1 MQAEA
6 LLSLAVAVAGERA
19 VQDVVN
25 SIVRGLAAQPGVA
38 LARIWFRLPGDI
50 CDSCFRKGECA
61 DHTYCFQL
69 VASAGAS
76 KYASAEGDW
85 SFLNGQFRRIPLGH
99 RKVGEIGVTG
109 KPILIKDC
117 ASDSEWIGRPEWAR
131 SEGIR
136 AFAGYP
142 LTARGEI
149 LGVLAVFSR
158 EALCEQD
165 FAWLRIFADQV
176 AVNITNARA
185 FEKLKRSEDE
195 LRESETKYHSL
206 VDLSPV
212 AILLLSGDGKILS
225 ANPAGLSLLGC
236 RAAEIGQMS
245 IRDTYSSDD
254 LAPNQTP
261 LEQIAGSIFRFER
274 PFYRKDGIRLQVE
287 VSLSPMFQ
295 GERQAVIHDIGERK
309 RAEELL
315 REHAQQLQQVIDL
328 APVHMFI
335 WERDASASH
344 GNRSSLE
351 YFGPIPLMPPND
363 FLDLVTHPEDVE
375 KLKSGIKEARSRGES
390 FQMEARMRRYDGQYR
405 WFLYQIVPVRDQ
417 NGRIAR
423 WCGVRTDIQDRK
435 QAQERDQ
442 RENLALREE
451 IDKVSMFE
459 SIVGTSPALQ
469 AVLARVAKVAR
480 SDSTVLITGETGTGK
495 ELIARAIHKRSP
507 RADRAFVSV
516 NCAAIPRDL
525 IASELF
531 GHEKGAFTGALQ
543 RRLGRFEL
551 AEGGSIFLDEIGE
564 LPAETQIALLRVL
577 QEREFQRVGS
587 NLSIRA
593 DVRVIAATHR
603 DLPAAI
609 TAGAFRSDLFYRIN
623 VFPIE
628 VPPLRERRDDI
639 RLLVDY
645 FIDRYASKSGKQ
657 IRQIE
662 KKSLDRLQSYA
673 WPGNI
678 RELQNVIERSV
689 ILCDGENFSVDE
701 SWLSAERRPN
711 RPLPHEM
718 EAQEKEFIE
727 SALAECK
734 GKISGPLGAAAKLGM
749 PPSTLD
755 SKIKSLK
762 IDKRRFQSL

>member
-1 MQAEA
+1 MQAEP
-6 LLSLAVAVAGERA
+6 LLSLAAAVAGERA
-19 VQDVVN
+19 TDGVLN
-25 SIVRGLAAQPGVA
+25 SIVHGLAAQPAVA
-38 LARIWFRLPGDI
+38 LARIWLLAPGDI
-50 CDSCFRKGECA
+50 CDTCFRKTEC
-61 DHTYCFQL
+61 DNQSQCLHL
-69 VASAGAS
+69 VASAGAPQN
-76 KYASAEGDW
+76 SAGEDW
-85 SFLNGQFRRIPLGH
+85 SYLQGQFRRIPLGH
-99 RKVGEIGVTG
+99 RKVGGIGSTG
-109 KPILIKDC
+109 RSILIPDS
-117 ASDSEWIGRPEWAR
+117 AAESEWIGRKEWAER
-131 SEGIR
+131 EGIR

-142 LTARGEI
+142 LVARGEI

-158 EALCEQD
+158 ETLSEQD
-165 FAWLRIFADQV
+165 FAWLRVFADQV
-176 AVNITNARA
+176 AVAITNARA

-195 LRESETKYHSL
+195 LRESATKYQSL

-212 AILLLSGDGKILS
+212 AILLLSSNGKILS
-225 ANPAGLSLLGC
+225 ANPAGFSLLGC
-236 RAAEIGQMS
+236 TSADIGQMS
-245 IRDTYSSDD
+245 IRDTYSADD

-274 PFYRKDGIRLQVE
+274 FFNGRDGKRLQVE
-287 VSLSPMFQ
+287 VLLSPMFQ
-295 GERQAVIHDIGERK
+295 GGRQAVIQDISERK
-309 RAEELL
+309 RAEEML
-315 REHAQQLQQVIDL
+315 REHAQQLQQVIDV

-335 WERDASASH
+335 CERDASASH
-344 GNRSSLE
+344 DNRSSLE
-351 YFGPIPLMPPND
+351 YFGPIPSMPAND
-363 FLDLVTHPEDVE
+363 FLDLVTHAEDVE
-375 KLKSGIKEARSRGES
+375 KLKSGIKEAISRGES

-417 NGRIAR
+417 NENIVR

-459 SIVGTSPALQ
+459 SVVGTSPALQ

-507 RADRAFVSV
+507 RADRAFVCV

-587 NLSIRA
+587 NLSLRA

-603 DLPAAI
+603 DLPTAI
-609 TAGAFRSDLFYRIN
+609 SAGTFRSDLFYRIN

-628 VPPLRERRDDI
+628 LPPLRERRGDI

-645 FIDRYASKSGKQ
+645 FIDRYASKAGKQ

-701 SWLSAERRPN
+701 SWLSTERRPN

-718 EAQEKEFIE
+718 DAQEKEFIE

-734 GKISGPLGAAAKLGM
+734 GRVSGPSGAAVKLGM

-755 SKIKSLK
+755 SKIRALK
-762 IDKRRFQSL
+762 IDKRRFHSA

>member
-38 LARIWFRLPGDI
+38 LARIWFLLPGDI
-50 CDSCFRKGECA
+50 CDTCFRKGECA

-85 SFLNGQFRRIPLGH
+85 SFLNGQFRRIPRGH

-109 KPILIKDC
+109 KPILIRDC
-117 ASDSEWIGRPEWAR
+117 ASDSEWIGQPEWAR

-195 LRESETKYHSL
+195 LRESATQYQSL
-206 VDLSPV
+206 VNLSPV
-212 AILLLSGDGKILS
+212 AILLLSSDGKILS

-254 LAPNQTP
+254 LARNQTP
-261 LEQIAGSIFRFER
+261 LEQIAGSTFRFER
-274 PFYRKDGIRLQVE
+274 PFYRKDGMRVE
-287 VSLSPMFQ
+287 VEVLLSPMFQ
-295 GERQAVIHDIGERK
+295 GGRQAVIHDIGERK

-328 APVHMFI
+328 VPVHMFI

-351 YFGPIPLMPPND
+351 YFGPVPLMPPND
-363 FLDLVTHPEDVE
+363 FLDLVTHPEEVE
-375 KLKSGIKEARSRGES
+375 KLKSGIKEAMLRGES
-390 FQMEARMRRYDGQYR
+390 FEMEARMRRYDGQYR

-609 TAGAFRSDLFYRIN
+609 SAGTFRSDLFYRIN

-628 VPPLRERRDDI
+628 IPPLRERREDI

-718 EAQEKEFIE
+718 DAQEKEFIE

-734 GKISGPLGAAAKLGM
+734 GKISGPSGAAAKLGM

>member
-1 MQAEA
+1 MQAEP
-6 LLSLAVAVAGERA
+6 LLSLAVAVAGQRA
-19 VQDVVN
+19 VQDVVD
-25 SIVRGLAAQPGVA
+25 SIVRGMAAQPGVA
-38 LARIWFRLPGDI
+38 LARIWLILPGDI
-50 CDSCFRKGECA
+50 CDTCLRKEECA
-61 DHTYCFQL
+61 DHTRCLQL
-69 VASAGAS
+69 VASAGAPQA
-76 KYASAEGDW
+76 ASVEDW
-85 SFLNGQFRRIPLGH
+85 SSLQGQFRRIPLGH
-99 RKVGEIGVTG
+99 RKVGEIGLTG
-109 KPILIKDC
+109 RPILIRDD
-117 ASDSEWIGRPEWAR
+117 AAGSEWIGEPEWAR

-142 LTARGEI
+142 LTARGKV

-158 EALCEQD
+158 EALSEQD
-165 FAWLRIFADQV
+165 FAWLKIFADLA
-176 AVNITNARA
+176 AVELLNARA
-185 FEKLKRSEDE
+185 FEKLERSEDQ
-195 LRESETKYHSL
+195 LRESATKYQSL
-206 VDLSPV
+206 VDLSPI
-212 AILLLSGDGKILS
+212 AILLLKSDGQILS
-225 ANPAGLSLLGC
+225 ANPAGLSLMGC
-236 RAAEIGQMS
+236 TLADLSQMS

-254 LAPNQTP
+254 LASGQRP
-261 LEQIAGSIFRFER
+261 LEQVAGSIFRFER
-274 PFYRKDGIRLQVE
+274 PFYRKDGTRLEVE
-287 VSLSPMFQ
+287 VLLSPMFE
-295 GERQAVIHDIGERK
+295 GGRQAVIHDISERK
-309 RAEELL
+309 RAQEVLQG
-315 REHAQQLQQVIDL
+315 HAQQLQQVIDL
-328 APVHMFI
+328 APIHMFI
-335 WERDASASH
+335 WERDASMSY

-363 FLDLVTHPEDVE
+363 FLDLVTHAEDVE
-375 KLKSGIKEARSRGES
+375 KLKSGIKEAMSRGES
-390 FQMEARMRRYDGQYR
+390 FQMEARMRRFDGQYR
-405 WFLYQIVPVRDQ
+405 WFLYQLVPLRDQ
-417 NGRIAR
+417 NEKIVR

-451 IDKVSMFE
+451 IERVSMFE

-480 SDSTVLITGETGTGK
+480 SDATVLITGETGTGK

-516 NCAAIPRDL
+516 NCTAIPRDL

-543 RRLGRFEL
+543 RRMGRFEL

-564 LPAETQIALLRVL
+564 LPPETQIALLRVL

-609 TAGAFRSDLFYRIN
+609 AAGTFRSDLFYRIN

-628 VPPLRERRDDI
+628 LPPLRDRPEDI
-639 RLLVDY
+639 RLLVEY
-645 FIDRYASKSGKQ
+645 FIDRYASKAGKT
-657 IRQIE
+657 IRKID
-662 KKSLDRLQSYA
+662 KKSLDRLQAYP

-678 RELQNVIERSV
+678 RELQNVVERSV
-689 ILCDGENFSVDE
+689 ILCEDEYFSVDE
-701 SWLSAERRPN
+701 SWFSAERSPS
-711 RPLPHEM
+711 RPLPYEM
-718 EAQEKEFIE
+718 DAQEKEFIE

-734 GKISGPLGAAAKLGM
+734 GRISGPSGAAAKLGM

-755 SKIKSLK
+755 SKIKALK
-762 IDKRRFQSL
+762 INKRRFQNT